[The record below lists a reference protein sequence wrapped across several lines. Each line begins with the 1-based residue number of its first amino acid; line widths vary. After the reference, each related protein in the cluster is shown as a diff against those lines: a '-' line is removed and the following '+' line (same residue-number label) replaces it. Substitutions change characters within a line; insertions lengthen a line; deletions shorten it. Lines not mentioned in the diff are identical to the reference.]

1 MNEKLCSIQQEI
13 LDGIEAKATSR
24 ATAFELRKQFLDSKT
39 GTIGQLMKEMKNIAP
54 EERANY
60 GKEVNELKAWAT
72 DVFAKLD
79 DDEEYGDMFVDA
91 ITGQDLLCSS
101 TLVVIVD
108 VNNKNLFE
116 APDVFQNANN
126 VAIIDHHRK
135 TEDFSRE
142 IAISY
147 IEPSASSASELVCEI
162 LEQVLPSNTLPKV
175 ESELLLSGI
184 ILDTK
189 NFTGSILFDK
199 YRGSNIPRRISSRLK
214 SCT

>member
-1 MNEKLCSIQQEI
+1 LIDASENVIIMGHKYADFDSIGACI
-13 LDGIEAKATSR
+13 GVSR
-24 ATAFELRKQFLDSKT
+24 LVKSRNKKV
-39 GTIGQLMKEMKNIAP
+39 NII
-54 EERANY
+54 
-60 GKEVNELKAWAT
+60 VNINDQNLKS
-72 DVFAKLD
+72 VFAKL

-142 IAISY
+142 IAI
-147 IEPSASSASELVCEI
+147 
-162 LEQVLPSNTLPKV
+162 
-175 ESELLLSGI
+175 
-184 ILDTK
+184 
-189 NFTGSILFDK
+189 
-199 YRGSNIPRRISSRLK
+199 
-214 SCT
+214 